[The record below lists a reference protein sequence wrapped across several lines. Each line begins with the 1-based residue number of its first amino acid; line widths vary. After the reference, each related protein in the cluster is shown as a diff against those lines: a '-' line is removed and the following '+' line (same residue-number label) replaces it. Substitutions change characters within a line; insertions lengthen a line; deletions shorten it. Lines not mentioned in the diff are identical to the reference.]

1 MTTLRVG
8 LVGATGALGKEVLHV
23 LDRAPWRPAIVV
35 PFASR
40 GTQTP
45 YVTYGSESV
54 AVDDVSAGAIG
65 GLDIVIL
72 AVPRDVALVVG
83 AMALEEG
90 VPVVDCSGAMSD
102 DGAPLVV
109 PWVNPEALKS
119 DDPIDVVSVPS
130 SGASL
135 LGAVMGPL
143 VRAGLVRTFDATLL
157 MPASHWGRAGVDELS
172 AQVVALFNSGT
183 PPRKVF
189 ESGLAFDVLPVVGEL
204 TQSGRTVVEDRI
216 IVETAELLGLRQAP
230 GIDLLGIPV
239 FSGLMASI
247 RVDLA
252 KQADLGLVTRI
263 LVDGGVRL
271 SEDIRSLPRPRRLE
285 GRPFPDVGRLRLTGE
300 RLTFMAGFDN
310 LRSTATAAVATA
322 GALLQQRGL
331 ELKRSTPDTDE
342 DDA

>member
-130 SGASL
+130 SGAS
-135 LGAVMGPL
+135 
-143 VRAGLVRTFDATLL
+143 L